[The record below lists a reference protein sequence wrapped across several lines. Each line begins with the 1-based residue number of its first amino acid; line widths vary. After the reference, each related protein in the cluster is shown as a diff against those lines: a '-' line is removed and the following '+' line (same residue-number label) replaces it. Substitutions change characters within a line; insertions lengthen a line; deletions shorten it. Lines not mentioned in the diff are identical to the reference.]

1 MFGFLPINFRFRK
14 KVSLILDI
22 YHCMLDEKDK
32 AMHPNQIAKKTGIH
46 FGEVAK
52 RLDSTPELF
61 VKLPKRDGLTKYRIT
76 TSASAR
82 TDEETE
88 EMLGKLAYRES
99 LVLYAFGTMVATML
113 IIVVLTIIP
122 NL

>member
-1 MFGFLPINFRFRK
+1 MPD
-14 KVSLILDI
+14 LI
-22 YHCMLDEKDK
+22 C
-32 AMHPNQIAKKTGIH
+32 
-46 FGEVAK
+46 K

-76 TSASAR
+76 TSTSAR
-82 TDEETE
+82 TEEETE